1 MGLIYNGKVEETKI
15 LEAYGLTLYGK
26 INTYDWSSRGHE
38 RTKALITLRIT
49 DLDDNEVFNM
59 RLGNNCILQSRID
72 DTLDNFLFW
81 ISEDHPNKNAIEKQ
95 VYDSLCQSNSLF
107 NKIIMSKK
115 IRKIREEKEKKER
128 ERGEKEKDMFLAA
141 IKKYCE
147 EEGFFLFFIRNEEGY
162 ILKPLNER
170 GKRYLQHVVEGTY
183 NDKEIIINFVKN
195 YPENKEVKL
204 IKDGILKELFE
215 YVNGGNHEKK

>member
-38 RTKALITLRIT
+38 RTNALITLRIT

-115 IRKIREEKEKKER
+115 KSENKGRKGKE
-128 ERGEKEKDMFLAA
+128 
-141 IKKYCE
+141 
-147 EEGFFLFFIRNEEGY
+147 
-162 ILKPLNER
+162 
-170 GKRYLQHVVEGTY
+170 GKRKGRKRKGYVFSCY
-183 NDKEIIINFVKN
+183 KK
-195 YPENKEVKL
+195 
-204 IKDGILKELFE
+204 IL
-215 YVNGGNHEKK
+215 